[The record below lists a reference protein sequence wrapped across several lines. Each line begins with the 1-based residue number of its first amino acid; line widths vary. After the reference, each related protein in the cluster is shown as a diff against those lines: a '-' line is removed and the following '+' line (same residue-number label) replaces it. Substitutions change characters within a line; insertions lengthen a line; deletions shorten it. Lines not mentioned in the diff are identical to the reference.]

1 MVNKKIM
8 LLAPGMVLGALVLA
22 ADGRLSPN
30 PAAPEKV
37 SAETFENVGRQAV
50 LVQSGE
56 ILKEA
61 HKARF
66 DKKYA
71 DAIAKYRSAKKVL
84 SKHNTGSHFTDRLKQ
99 CEAWIAQCYY
109 EMAGEAMK
117 KADSRASI
125 NDFEDAIRICKIAL
139 EYCKERREELN
150 KRIEFYEK
158 RRDAAVARYDR
169 SIEKLKPNHFASE
182 YNIQLLIEQGIVLL
196 KRNELMAA
204 RRKFEEVLLLDPYNE
219 TAVQNLLGVN
229 TRLRKAAEIRA
240 NATARHLT
248 GEVEWAAAL
257 PVVMDRVKDV
267 NGLGSDGKAKAIDKE
282 RSPMLERLQSI
293 KFPSYNL
300 VKNVKNFAQVMQ
312 DLEAMSRT
320 EDPQKKGVNFVIRLK
335 KHANP
340 RNVPKMA
347 GLMTSKPISLLE
359 ILTRFQ
365 ERGDLTFKVDD
376 HSVIIAE
383 KGVPLEKMTVRT
395 FKFSLS
401 PEDTE
406 AKLKDAMKSGGGVSF
421 GEGASLTLVP
431 VRNEI
436 VSKNTPINQRRIENW
451 IALRGGSENKMV
463 QVMFKFLE
471 VAQND
476 LDELGFSWQYA
487 RRGNNMSFDLGS
499 NSLLRH
505 YANDDANDRF
515 DGAPVPSNNN
525 AGAANINGMGDPDS
539 TYGFAWRDRKNALIA
554 SVYALDWADSSDIL
568 YSPRVTTLNN
578 TVARVDMTE
587 KHYYPGEYE
596 DIDNESTEKVRVYV
610 TNPQPTLDD
619 ERDLGIKFTIK
630 PEINGHTIRAIVDF
644 DIKQFDSWL
653 IVDSRNL
660 ANDDDDGEYQKKA
673 VINTRRIYTD
683 VTLKDGD
690 TVLIGSIAQDL
701 TTQLHDKIP
710 ILGDL
715 PLIGRLFQSRYTV
728 SKKNNLL
735 VFMTCKIIGPDGSAA
750 IFDSKTGDAT
760 HVGGSAGLPTFPR
773 NL

>member
-22 ADGRLSPN
+22 ADGKVPSTPV
-30 PAAPEKV
+30 APEEV
-37 SAETFENVGRQAV
+37 AARTFENVGRQ
-50 LVQSGE
+50 S
-56 ILKEA
+56 
-61 HKARF
+61 
-66 DKKYA
+66 
-71 DAIAKYRSAKKVL
+71 VL
-84 SKHNTGSHFTDRLKQ
+84 SKSNEYVKKGNDLLAAGKYRDAIESYKAAKKALGKNNSGSRFQDKMDFCDKRISQ
-99 CEAWIAQCYY
+99 CFY

-117 KADSRASI
+117 KADQKASVK
-125 NDFEDAIRICKIAL
+125 DFEEAIKLCREAW
-139 EYCKERREELN
+139 EACKERREELT

-158 RRDAAVARYDR
+158 RREAAISRNDR
-169 SIEKLKPNHFASE
+169 SMEKLKPDYATSE

-219 TAVQNLLGVN
+219 TAVQNLWGVN
-229 TRLRKAAEIRA
+229 TRLRKSAEIRA

-257 PVVMDRVKDV
+257 PVVMGRVSDV
-267 NGLGSDGKAKAIDKE
+267 EGLGANKAKAIEKE
-282 RSPMLERLQSI
+282 QPGMMTRLSEI
-293 KFPSYNL
+293 KFPNYKL
-300 VKNVKNFAQVMQ
+300 LKNHKYFDEVMR
-312 DLEAMSRT
+312 DLQAMSRT
-320 EDPQKKGVNFVIRLK
+320 YDPKKQGVNFVVRYK
-335 KHANP
+335 K
-340 RNVPKMA
+340 RDNVKNATKLA
-347 GLMTSKPISLLE
+347 GLMTSKQISLLE
-359 ILTRFQ
+359 ILNQ
-365 ERGDLTFKVDD
+365 LQDRGDLTFKVDD
-376 HSVIIAE
+376 YAIIIAE
-383 KGVPLEKMTVRT
+383 KDVPLEKMTVRT
-395 FKFSLS
+395 FSFSLTPS
-401 PEDTE
+401 DTP
-406 AKLKDAMKSGGGVSF
+406 AKLMNAMKSGAGVTF
-421 GEGASLTLVP
+421 GNGASLELVP
-431 VRNEI
+431 LRNEI
-436 VSKNTPINQRRIENW
+436 VSKNTPINQRRIANW
-451 IALRGGSENKMV
+451 VALRGDSGSQMV

-505 YANDDANDRF
+505 YANDNANDRF
-515 DGAPVPSNNN
+515 DGAPVPSNNS
-525 AGAANINGMGDPDS
+525 AGATNMNGMGDPDS

-630 PEINGHTIRAIVDF
+630 PEINGKLIRAIVDF

-660 ANDDDDGEYQKKA
+660 ANEDDDGEYQKKA

-710 ILGDL
+710 ILADL

-735 VFMTCKIIGPDGSAA
+735 VFMTCKIVGPDGSAA
-750 IFDSKTGDAT
+750 IFDSETGEAEN
-760 HVGGSAGLPTFPR
+760 VGGSAGLPTFPR